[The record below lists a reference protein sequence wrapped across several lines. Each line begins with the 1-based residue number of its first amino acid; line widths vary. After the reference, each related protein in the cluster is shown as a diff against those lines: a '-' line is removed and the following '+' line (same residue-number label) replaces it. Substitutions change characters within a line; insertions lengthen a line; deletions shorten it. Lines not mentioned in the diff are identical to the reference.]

1 MNLIGNLAYK
11 KRFSRLA
18 LLGGMIALLFACS
31 REDAST
37 DGFNL
42 EDYKGEWL
50 IINYW
55 ATWCGPCLKEIPEL
69 NTLAKTHQGEI
80 SVLGV
85 NYDKNTGEQLTQDIA
100 MMGIEFETL
109 EKDPAAVLKLSRPEG
124 LPVTYLYN
132 PEGEMAAKLVGP
144 QTSASLLARIELLE
158 QRDQG

>member
-1 MNLIGNLAYK
+1 MMRISKLV
-11 KRFSRLA
+11 F
-18 LLGGMIALLFACS
+18 LGGVVGLLLACDGNDS
-31 REDAST
+31 SAS
-37 DGFNL
+37 GFNL

-85 NYDKNTGEQLTQDIA
+85 NYDRNTGEQLTQDIA
-100 MMGIEFETL
+100 TMGIEFETL
-109 EKDPAAVLKLSRPEG
+109 EKDPAAMLKLSRPEG

-132 PEGEMAAKLVGP
+132 PKGDMAAKLVGP
-144 QTSASLLARIELLE
+144 QTSESLLARIAMLE
-158 QRDQG
+158 QRD